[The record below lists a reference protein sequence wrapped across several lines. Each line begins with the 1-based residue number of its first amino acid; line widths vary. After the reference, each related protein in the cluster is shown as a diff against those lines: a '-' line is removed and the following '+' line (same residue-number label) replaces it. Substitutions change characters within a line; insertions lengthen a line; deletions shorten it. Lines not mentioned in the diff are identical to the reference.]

1 MTAHPSKHRQP
12 YVSGPRPFVI
22 RTNDPQ
28 AQDPAR
34 RRQRA
39 VDDLALTTQ
48 QDGSAFDRLV
58 RLLADHT
65 GMPVAT
71 LSLLGSGR
79 EMRMAVHGTQS
90 PAAAAAMQTL
100 TAAVVEQE
108 QTLIL
113 ADARSHLPP
122 DARRSG
128 PRFYAGLPVRSPG
141 GEVVGALAVQ
151 DRSPRRFTAW
161 QQAALTDFGRLVEN
175 ELRLRTVAVR
185 DHLTGLYNRRF
196 FDELGDRE
204 WRRSKREAFP
214 LSVLMVDIDYFK
226 AFNDTYGH
234 TAGDRVLA
242 QVADC
247 LRTTFRRA
255 ADFLAR
261 YGGEEFAAV
270 LPSTDRAGGLRAGQR
285 LCEGIEKLAI
295 PHGGSPQG
303 IVTVSIGVATAD
315 AKTPTTAS
323 LQDHIVAADAALYR
337 AKRAGRARVMVS
349 GD

>member
-1 MTAHPSKHRQP
+1 M
-12 YVSGPRPFVI
+12 I
-22 RTNDPQ
+22 RTNDSQ

-65 GMPVAT
+65 GMPLAT
-71 LSLLGSGR
+71 LSLLGAG
-79 EMRMAVHGTQS
+79 EEIQLAVHG
-90 PAAAAAMQTL
+90 PRPPEAAILKAL
-100 TAAVVEQE
+100 TAEVVGREAPLVL
-108 QTLIL
+108 T
-113 ADARSHLPP
+113 DARTLLAAGS
-122 DARRSG
+122 RRG
-128 PRFYAGLPVRSPG
+128 APRFYAGLPVRSPG

-151 DRSPRRFTAW
+151 DRRPRRFTEW
-161 QQAALTDFGRLVEN
+161 QQAALMDFGRLVEN

-204 WRRSKREAFP
+204 WRRAKREAFP
-214 LSVLMVDIDYFK
+214 LSVLMVDIDHFK

-247 LRTTFRRA
+247 LRSTFRRA

-270 LPSTDRAGGLRAGQR
+270 LPSTDRPGGLRAGQR

-295 PHGGSPQG
+295 PHSGSPRG
-303 IVTVSIGVATAD
+303 LVTVSVGVATVD
-315 AKTPTTAS
+315 AKTPTGTN
-323 LQDHIVAADAALYR
+323 LQDHIADADAALYE
-337 AKRAGRARVMVS
+337 AKRAGRARVVAS
-349 GD
+349 AK